1 MKPALRAFQGSL
13 RREIAFLA
21 AHFWD
26 RALLSL
32 APLALMAL
40 LAVEMSSGVMRDLPV
55 VVVDAD
61 ASALSRELVRRLDA
75 APALKVVEQTG
86 DMAAGERLVRMRRA
100 YLLVFIPAEV
110 TRDVLRGET
119 GKITLFFNASY
130 ATPSGAALREA
141 SNVISAY
148 AGELSARQ
156 TAAIVGPG
164 KVRAAPLGAR
174 TTVLHN
180 PQGSYEL
187 QLVGLLHPAMLHLV
201 FMVAVVS
208 ALGRELRDGAMGAWL
223 NGSTGENLAR
233 VAGKLTPYL
242 AAFMAWGLAACL
254 YLATVRGW
262 PIAGSLAMVMA
273 GYSAMYLAYVGVAL
287 LFVGLTAS
295 MAQSLSLT
303 GIYAGASFAF
313 AGAIFPVESASAFAR
328 VWSAL
333 LPFTAFAN
341 LWAEQF
347 VMASPVAVSLRQI
360 LVLLVFLAVGAA
372 IGLPRYLHAAQRPDL
387 WGKR

>member
-1 MKPALRAFQGSL
+1 MRAFQGSL

-273 GYSAMYLAYVGVAL
+273 GYAAMYLAYVGVAL

>member
-174 TTVLHN
+174 TTVLYN

-208 ALGRELRDGAMGAWL
+208 ALGHELRDGAMGAWL
-223 NGSTGENLAR
+223 NGSTGENLAC

-242 AAFMAWGLAACL
+242 AVFMAWGLAACL

-273 GYSAMYLAYVGVAL
+273 GYAAMYLAYVGVAL

-347 VMASPVAVSLRQI
+347 VMAAPVAVSLRQV